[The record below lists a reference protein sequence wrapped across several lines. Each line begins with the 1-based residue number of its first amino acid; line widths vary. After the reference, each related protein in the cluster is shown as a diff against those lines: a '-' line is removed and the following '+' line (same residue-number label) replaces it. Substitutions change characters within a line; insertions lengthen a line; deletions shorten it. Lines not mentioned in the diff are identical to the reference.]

1 MPRQR
6 RATDPPTRGWR
17 PTDAQL
23 GWIIENRVDEAY
35 ILSWPGPLEIYVPVH
50 DTGGYDRARA
60 PMGSYDFRLD
70 QIKGTASLRS
80 GNQVHLSFET
90 PALHPRSNIDFTFV
104 YFDLAT
110 RGPADPAWKVPSLD
124 LDRVC
129 TPVPGHHDARW
140 VFSAS
145 RSGLA
150 RDRASK
156 YQIALRDLAGSHRW
170 SVLPPK
176 LSSSPSPLAGEL
188 PISPSPLAGE
198 GRGGGSQGVSAQPL
212 EANAFFK
219 RAFDAAF
226 LQAATGDEVLMAAQP
241 DVFGRHRLAFSKS
254 TGAWASIAIHGGT
267 ATPSTDLIQANIH
280 TATFVP
286 HPRHFILVQHFDAQ
300 AAQWYP
306 WSWLIPSTDFARL
319 AAGKGAYLLFTTT
332 LNAAHANRWT
342 PFRIPTTD
350 AAKTFQS
357 HLHRRAVRRAA

>member
-1 MPRQR
+1 VKRQR
-6 RATDPPTRGWR
+6 RIATDRPAGSWR
-17 PTDAQL
+17 PGDAQL
-23 GWIIENRVDEAY
+23 GWIIENRIDEAY
-35 ILSWPGPLEIYVPVH
+35 VLSWPGQLETWVPVH

-60 PMGSYDFRLD
+60 PVGSYDFRLD

-80 GNQVHLSFET
+80 GNQVHLSFDT
-90 PALHPRSNIDFTFV
+90 PALHPRANLNFTFV

-110 RGPADPAWKVPSLD
+110 RGTADPAWKVPSME
-124 LDRVC
+124 LDRIC
-129 TPVPGHHDARW
+129 TPVPGHRDSRW

-156 YQIALRDLAGSHRW
+156 YQIAIRDLAGSNGW

-176 LSSSPSPLAGEL
+176 LALSPSPSG
-188 PISPSPLAGE
+188 G
-198 GRGGGSQGVSAQPL
+198 GQGGGSEGVSAQPL

-254 TGAWASIAIHGGT
+254 TGAWTSIAVHGGT
-267 ATPSTDLIQANIH
+267 ATPSAQLIQANIH
-280 TATFVP
+280 VATFVA
-286 HPRHFILVQHFDAQ
+286 HPRHFILVQHYDRNATE
-300 AAQWYP
+300 WYP
-306 WSWLIPSTDFARL
+306 WSWLIPSTDFAKL

-332 LNAAHANRWT
+332 LNPHRANRWT
-342 PFRIPTTD
+342 PFRIPTGDVAKAFQTTLKRRIAL
-350 AAKTFQS
+350 AA
-357 HLHRRAVRRAA
+357 A

>member
-1 MPRQR
+1 MTRQR

-17 PTDAQL
+17 PSDAQL

-70 QIKGTASLRS
+70 QIKGTTSLRS
-80 GNQVHLSFET
+80 GNQVHLSFDT
-90 PALHPRSNIDFTFV
+90 PALHPRANLDFTFV

-110 RGPADPAWKVPSLD
+110 RGPADPAWQVPSLH

-140 VFSAS
+140 MFSAS

-156 YQIALRDLAGSHRW
+156 YQIAMRDLAGSHRW

-176 LSSSPSPLAGEL
+176 ASL
-188 PISPSPLAGE
+188 PT
-198 GRGGGSQGVSAQPL
+198 VSAQPL

-241 DVFGRHRLAFSKS
+241 DVFGRHRVAFSKS

-286 HPRHFILVQHFDAQ
+286 HPRHFILIQHFDAQ

-332 LNAAHANRWT
+332 LNPAHANRWT
-342 PFRIPTTD
+342 PFRIPTGD

-357 HLHRRAVRRAA
+357 QLHRRPTQRAA

>member
-1 MPRQR
+1 VKRQNR
-6 RATDPPTRGWR
+6 TATDRPAGSWR
-17 PTDAQL
+17 PSDAQL
-23 GWIIENRVDEAY
+23 GSIIENRIDEAY
-35 ILSWPGPLEIYVPVH
+35 VLSWPGQLETWVPVH
-50 DTGGYDRARA
+50 DTGGYDRDRA
-60 PMGSYDFRLD
+60 PVGSYDFRLD

-80 GNQVHLSFET
+80 GNQVHLTFDT
-90 PALHPRSNIDFTFV
+90 PALHLRKNLHFTVV

-124 LDRVC
+124 LDRIC
-129 TPVPGHHDARW
+129 TPVPGHRDSRW
-140 VFSAS
+140 VFAAS

-156 YQIALRDLAGSHRW
+156 YQIAMRDLAGSNGW

-176 LSSSPSPLAGEL
+176 LP
-188 PISPSPLAGE
+188 PSPLAGE
-198 GRGGGSQGVSAQPL
+198 GRGGGSQAVSAQPL

-267 ATPSTDLIQANIH
+267 ATPSTELIQANIH
-280 TATFVP
+280 VANFVP
-286 HPRHFILVQHFDAQ
+286 HPRHFILVQHYAGR
-300 AAQWYP
+300 AGEWYP
-306 WSWLIPSTDFARL
+306 WSWFIPSTDFAKL

-332 LNAAHANRWT
+332 LNPQRANRWT
-342 PFRIPTTD
+342 PFRIPTRD
-350 AAKTFQS
+350 VAKAFQATLKR
-357 HLHRRAVRRAA
+357 HTA

>member
-1 MPRQR
+1 VKGQTRK
-6 RATDPPTRGWR
+6 AADPPAGSWR
-17 PTDAQL
+17 PGDTQL
-23 GWIIENRVDEAY
+23 GWIIENRIDEAY
-35 ILSWPGPLEIYVPVH
+35 VLSWPGQLETWVPVH

-60 PMGSYDFRLD
+60 PIGSYDFRLD
-70 QIKGTASLRS
+70 QIKGTASLHS
-80 GNQVHLSFET
+80 GNQVHLSFDT
-90 PALHPRSNIDFTFV
+90 PALHPRKNLHFTFV

-110 RGPADPAWKVPSLD
+110 RGPADPVWKVLSLD
-124 LDRVC
+124 LDRIC
-129 TPVPGHHDARW
+129 TPVPGHHDSRW

-156 YQIALRDLAGSHRW
+156 YQIAMRDLAGSNGW

-176 LSSSPSPLAGEL
+176 LALSPSPKG
-188 PISPSPLAGE
+188 G
-198 GRGGGSQGVSAQPL
+198 GQGGGSVGVSDQPL

-267 ATPSTDLIQANIH
+267 ATPSTELIQANIH
-280 TATFVP
+280 VATFVP
-286 HPRHFILVQHFDAQ
+286 HPRHFILVQHYDRR

-306 WSWLIPSTDFARL
+306 WSWLIPSTDFAKL

-332 LNAAHANRWT
+332 LNPHRANRWT
-342 PFRIPTTD
+342 PFRIPTSHVARAFQATLKRRTVRS
-350 AAKTFQS
+350 AA
-357 HLHRRAVRRAA
+357 

>member
-1 MPRQR
+1 VNRQR
-6 RATDPPTRGWR
+6 WEATDRPAGSWR
-17 PTDAQL
+17 PSDVQL
-23 GWIIENRVDEAY
+23 GWIIENRLDEAY
-35 ILSWPGPLEIYVPVH
+35 ILSWPGQLETWVPVH

-60 PMGSYDFRLD
+60 PVGSYDFRLD

-80 GNQVHLSFET
+80 GNQVHLSFDT
-90 PALHPRSNIDFTFV
+90 PALHPRANLNFTFV
-104 YFDLAT
+104 YFDLAA
-110 RGPADPAWKVPSLD
+110 RGPADPAWKVPSVD
-124 LDRVC
+124 LDRIC
-129 TPVPGHHDARW
+129 TPVPGHNDSRW

-156 YQIALRDLAGSHRW
+156 YQIALRDLAGSNGW
-170 SVLPPK
+170 SVLPPRG
-176 LSSSPSPLAGEL
+176 PLHT
-188 PISPSPLAGE
+188 
-198 GRGGGSQGVSAQPL
+198 VSAQPL

-254 TGAWASIAIHGGT
+254 TGGWASIAIHGGT
-267 ATPSTDLIQANIH
+267 STPSTELIQANIH
-280 TATFVP
+280 VATFVA
-286 HPRHFILVQHFDAQ
+286 HPRHSVLVQHYDRN

-306 WSWLIPSTDFARL
+306 WSWLIPSTDFAKL

-332 LNAAHANRWT
+332 LNPHRANRWT

-350 AAKTFQS
+350 VAKAFQATLTHRTVRSAA
-357 HLHRRAVRRAA
+357 

>member
-1 MPRQR
+1 VNRQR
-6 RATDPPTRGWR
+6 RGAIDAPAGSWR
-17 PTDAQL
+17 PSDAEL
-23 GWIIENRVDEAY
+23 GWIIENRIDEAY
-35 ILSWPGPLEIYVPVH
+35 VLSWPGQLETWVPVH

-60 PMGSYDFRLD
+60 PVGSYDFRLD

-80 GNQVHLSFET
+80 GNQVHLSFDT
-90 PALHPRSNIDFTFV
+90 PALHPRKNLHFTIV

-124 LDRVC
+124 LDRIC
-129 TPVPGHHDARW
+129 TPVPGHRDSRW

-156 YQIALRDLAGSHRW
+156 YQIAIRDLAGSNGW

-176 LSSSPSPLAGEL
+176 GPLH
-188 PISPSPLAGE
+188 S
-198 GRGGGSQGVSAQPL
+198 VSAQPL

-267 ATPSTDLIQANIH
+267 ATPSTQLIQANIH
-280 TATFVP
+280 VATFVP
-286 HPRHFILVQHFDAQ
+286 HPRHSVLVQHYDRN

-306 WSWLIPSTDFARL
+306 WSWLIPSTDFAKL

-332 LNAAHANRWT
+332 LNPHRANRWT
-342 PFRIPTTD
+342 PFRIPTSDVANAFLASLKHHTAL
-350 AAKTFQS
+350 AA
-357 HLHRRAVRRAA
+357 A

>member
-1 MPRQR
+1 MASHSR
-6 RATDPPTRGWR
+6 RLTERPAGSWR
-17 PTDAQL
+17 PTDAEL
-23 GWIIENRVDEAY
+23 GWIIENRIDEAY
-35 ILSWPGPLEIYVPVH
+35 VLSWPGQLETWVPVH

-60 PMGSYDFRLD
+60 PVGSYDFRLD

-80 GNQVHLSFET
+80 GNQVHLSFDT
-90 PALHPRSNIDFTFV
+90 PALHPRKNLHFTIV

-124 LDRVC
+124 LDRIC
-129 TPVPGHHDARW
+129 TPVPGHRDPRW
-140 VFSAS
+140 VFAAS

-156 YQIALRDLAGSHRW
+156 YQIAIRDLAGSNGW

-176 LSSSPSPLAGEL
+176 AAL
-188 PISPSPLAGE
+188 P
-198 GRGGGSQGVSAQPL
+198 GVSAQPL

-219 RAFDAAF
+219 RVFDAAF

-267 ATPSTDLIQANIH
+267 ATPATELIQANIH
-280 TATFVP
+280 VATFVP
-286 HPRHFILVQHFDAQ
+286 HPRHFILVQHYDGR

-306 WSWLIPSTDFARL
+306 WSWLIPSTDFVKL

-332 LNAAHANRWT
+332 LNPHRANRWT
-342 PFRIPTTD
+342 PFRIPTSDVAKAFQATLERRIVRT
-350 AAKTFQS
+350 AA
-357 HLHRRAVRRAA
+357 